1 MRPTAW
7 DFRNKL
13 TVILNMARQKGD
25 AYVDVESGHLHSQV
39 GGYPNSNHKLPICCD
54 VMKRMM
60 RAGDSIVEEP
70 PTGHGATLTIRYL
83 LGSIEAQNST
93 KKIQ

>member
-25 AYVDVESGHLHSQV
+25 PYVDVESGHLHNQV
-39 GGYPNSNHKLPICCD
+39 GGYPNSNHGLPICCD

-60 RAGDSIVEEP
+60 RAGDSIVAEA
-70 PTGHGATLTIRYL
+70 PTGHGSTLTIRYFL
-83 LGSIEAQNST
+83 KGLESQTST
-93 KKIQ
+93 KKLQ

>member
-13 TVILNMARQKGD
+13 TVILNVARQKGD

-39 GGYPNSNHKLPICCD
+39 GGYPNASHKLPICCD

-60 RAGDSIVEEP
+60 RAGDSIVEESLS
-70 PTGHGATLTIRYL
+70 GHGTALTIRYL
-83 LGSIEAQNST
+83 VRGLESQNST
-93 KKIQ
+93 KKLQ

>member
-13 TVILNMARQKGD
+13 TVILNVARQKGD

-39 GGYPNSNHKLPICCD
+39 GGYPNSNH
-54 VMKRMM
+54 M

-70 PTGHGATLTIRYL
+70 PTGHGATLTIRYRL
-83 LGSIEAQNST
+83 RGLESQHST
-93 KKIQ
+93 RKIH